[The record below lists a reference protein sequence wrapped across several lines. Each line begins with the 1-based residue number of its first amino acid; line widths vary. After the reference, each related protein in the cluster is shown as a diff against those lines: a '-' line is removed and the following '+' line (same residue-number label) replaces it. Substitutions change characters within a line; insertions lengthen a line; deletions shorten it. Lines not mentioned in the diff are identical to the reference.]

1 MDRLRLFAPARNGI
15 REIDDFGSGRFGASR
30 GNRLHKGIDYKVTL
44 GERVR
49 SPCNGVVR
57 RIGRCYGDTPEY
69 KLVEIDTAGAV
80 VRVLYVSPEVHPG
93 DTVVIGDTIGYAQ
106 DISKRYGRGMDNHV
120 HLEVR
125 LTNGVLVGKGRT
137 PPEHVWVDP
146 QLFIRG
152 L

>member
-1 MDRLRLFAPARNGI
+1 MGRLILFAPLRHGV

-30 GNRLHKGIDYKVTL
+30 GNRLHKGIDYLATF
-44 GERVR
+44 GERVG

-69 KLVEIDTAGAV
+69 KLVEIDTAGAI
-80 VRVLYVSPEVHPG
+80 VRVLYVNPQVRPR
-93 DTVVIGDTIGYAQ
+93 DVVKIGDTIGYAQ

-125 LTNGVLVGKGRT
+125 LTNGVLVGKGRA
-137 PPEHVWVDP
+137 PSEYIWIDP
-146 QLFIRG
+146 KLFICRF
-152 L
+152 